1 MSDVDPL
8 IKREM
13 QWMAL
18 GVLENRD
25 LAPIIIAKV
34 RRQRIRRALISIVG
48 VFAVAAT
55 SIGIYEVI
63 QKPAPIIVASD
74 SGVNGTNSDS
84 QPEIIGLQSDYPVTW
99 EQSVGD
105 LGAISGAGG
114 IGDTLG
120 GLTATGLKISIS
132 GAGGIG
138 DTLGGLTATGL
149 QISWERCGRGQ
160 CPVTWVLSLQNN
172 TQDLISTAP
181 SLGIFT
187 NHTPIVSDSRPTTV
201 LPGGTALLVYT
212 FPEFKDSLETSPRET
227 WQWNWYLA
235 QLR

>member
-34 RRQRIRRALISIVG
+34 RRQRIRRALVAVLGVIAVG
-48 VFAVAAT
+48 AT

-63 QKPAPIIVASD
+63 QRPAPIIVASD
-74 SGVNGTNSDS
+74 SGVSGANAGS

-120 GLTATGLKISIS
+120 GLTATGL
-132 GAGGIG
+132 
-138 DTLGGLTATGL
+138 
-149 QISWERCGRGQ
+149 QISWERCGKGQ

-212 FPEFKDSLETSPRET
+212 FPEFKESLETSPRET

>member
-34 RRQRIRRALISIVG
+34 RRQRIRRALTSVVA
-48 VFAVAAT
+48 VFAIAGL
-55 SIGIYEVI
+55 SIGVDEVI
-63 QKPAPIIVASD
+63 SKPAAIVVNPD
-74 SGVNGTNSDS
+74 SGVNGNNAST

-120 GLTATGLKISIS
+120 GLTAVGLK
-132 GAGGIG
+132 
-138 DTLGGLTATGL
+138 
-149 QISWERCGRGQ
+149 ISWERCGKGQ
-160 CPVTWVLSLQNN
+160 CPVTWVLSLENK

-187 NHTPIVSDSRPTTV
+187 GHTPIVSDSRPTTV
-201 LPGGTALLVYT
+201 LPGGTALLVYS
-212 FPEFKDSLETSPRET
+212 FPEFKESLLTSPRDT

>member
-1 MSDVDPL
+1 MSDIDPL
-8 IKREM
+8 IKREI

-34 RRQRIRRALISIVG
+34 RRRRIRRVLISVVAIFAISG
-48 VFAVAAT
+48 V
-55 SIGIYEVI
+55 SIGAYEFFS
-63 QKPAPIIVASD
+63 KPKAIVVLPN
-74 SGVNGTNSDS
+74 SGVTGKNSIN
-84 QPEIIGLQSDYPVTW
+84 QPEVIGLQSDYPVTW

-120 GLTATGLKISIS
+120 GLTA
-132 GAGGIG
+132 IG
-138 DTLGGLTATGL
+138 VK
-149 QISWERCGRGQ
+149 ISWERCGEGQ
-160 CPVTWVLSLQNN
+160 CPITWILSLKNN
-172 TQDLISTAP
+172 TQDLVSTAP

-187 NHTPIVSDSRPTTV
+187 NHSPIVSDSRPTTV
-201 LPGGTALLVYT
+201 LPGGTALLVYS
-212 FPEFKDSLETSPRET
+212 FPEFKDSLTTSGRET

>member
-25 LAPIIIAKV
+25 LAPVIIARV
-34 RRQRIRRALISIVG
+34 RRRRIRLALLSVIA
-48 VFAVAAT
+48 VFAISGF
-55 SIGIYEVI
+55 SIGIFEFLN
-63 QKPAPIIVASD
+63 KPATVVINPD
-74 SGVNGTNSDS
+74 TGVTGNNSVT

-120 GLTATGLKISIS
+120 GLTAVGLK
-132 GAGGIG
+132 
-138 DTLGGLTATGL
+138 
-149 QISWERCGRGQ
+149 ISWERCGQGQ
-160 CPVTWVLSLQNN
+160 CPITWVLSLENR

-181 SLGIFT
+181 SLGVFT
-187 NHTPIVSDSRPTTV
+187 SHTPIVSDSRPTTV
-201 LPGGTALLVYT
+201 LPGATALLVYS
-212 FPEFKDSLETSPRET
+212 FPEFQESLAASARDT

>member
-34 RRQRIRRALISIVG
+34 RRQRIRRALISIFG
-48 VFAVAAT
+48 VFVVGAT

-63 QKPAPIIVASD
+63 QRPEPIIVASD
-74 SGVNGTNSDS
+74 NGVNGANAGSK
-84 QPEIIGLQSDYPVTW
+84 PEIIGLQSDYPVTW

-120 GLTATGLKISIS
+120 GLTATGLKIS
-132 GAGGIG
+132 
-138 DTLGGLTATGL
+138 
-149 QISWERCGRGQ
+149 WERCGKGQ

>member
-34 RRQRIRRALISIVG
+34 RRQRIRRALVAVLGIIAVG
-48 VFAVAAT
+48 AT

-63 QKPAPIIVASD
+63 QRPAPIIVASD
-74 SGVNGTNSDS
+74 NGVNGTNSGS

-120 GLTATGLKISIS
+120 GLTATGL
-132 GAGGIG
+132 
-138 DTLGGLTATGL
+138 
-149 QISWERCGRGQ
+149 QISWERCGKGQ

>member
-25 LAPIIIAKV
+25 LAPVIIAKV
-34 RRQRIRRALISIVG
+34 RRQRIRRAITSVI
-48 VFAVAAT
+48 AVLAIAGA
-55 SIGIYEVI
+55 SIGVYEVVS
-63 QKPAPIIVASD
+63 KPDAIVVNPD
-74 SGVNGTNSDS
+74 SGVNGNNTST

-120 GLTATGLKISIS
+120 GLTAVGLK
-132 GAGGIG
+132 
-138 DTLGGLTATGL
+138 
-149 QISWERCGRGQ
+149 ISWERCGQGQ
-160 CPVTWVLSLQNN
+160 CPVTWVLSLENK

-181 SLGIFT
+181 SLGLFT

-201 LPGGTALLVYT
+201 LPGGKALLVYS
-212 FPEFKDSLETSPRET
+212 FPEFKESLKTSPRET

>member
-8 IKREM
+8 IKREI

-34 RRQRIRRALISIVG
+34 RRQRIRRALISILG
-48 VFAVAAT
+48 IFAVAVT

-63 QKPAPIIVASD
+63 QRPAPVVVASD
-74 SGVNGTNSDS
+74 NGVNGTNSGS

-120 GLTATGLKISIS
+120 GLTATGLKIS
-132 GAGGIG
+132 
-138 DTLGGLTATGL
+138 
-149 QISWERCGRGQ
+149 WERCGRGQ
-160 CPVTWVLSLQNN
+160 CPVTWVLSLKNN

-187 NHTPIVSDSRPTTV
+187 NHTPLVSDSRPTTV

-212 FPEFKDSLETSPRET
+212 FPEFQDSLETSPRET

>member
-34 RRQRIRRALISIVG
+34 RRQRIRRALVAALGVLAVG
-48 VFAVAAT
+48 AT

-63 QKPAPIIVASD
+63 QRPAPVVVASD
-74 SGVNGTNSDS
+74 SGVNGANAGS

-120 GLTATGLKISIS
+120 GLTATGL
-132 GAGGIG
+132 
-138 DTLGGLTATGL
+138 
-149 QISWERCGRGQ
+149 QISWERCGKGQ

>member
-34 RRQRIRRALISIVG
+34 RRQRIRNAIIAVISVLAI
-48 VFAVAAT
+48 AAT
-55 SIGIYEVI
+55 SIGIYEFV
-63 QKPAPIIVASD
+63 KSNEAPITIIDDGTGAVGANALTQPQIV
-74 SGVNGTNSDS
+74 
-84 QPEIIGLQSDYPVTW
+84 GLQSDYPVTW

-105 LGAISGAGG
+105 VGAISAAGG

-120 GLTATGLKISIS
+120 GLTAVGLK
-132 GAGGIG
+132 
-138 DTLGGLTATGL
+138 
-149 QISWERCGRGQ
+149 ISWERCGKGQ
-160 CPVTWVLSLQNN
+160 CPITWVLSLENR

-187 NHTPIVSDSRPTTV
+187 GHTPIVSDSRPTTV
-201 LPGGTALLVYT
+201 LPGGKALLVYT
-212 FPEFKDSLETSPRET
+212 FPEFKSSLQTSPRDT

>member
-25 LAPIIIAKV
+25 LAPVIIAKV
-34 RRQRIRRALISIVG
+34 RRQRIRRAFMAVLA
-48 VFAVAAT
+48 VFAIGAT

-63 QKPAPIIVASD
+63 NKPAPVVVASD
-74 SGVNGTNSDS
+74 NGVTGTNSDS

-120 GLTATGLKISIS
+120 GLTAVGLK
-132 GAGGIG
+132 
-138 DTLGGLTATGL
+138 
-149 QISWERCGRGQ
+149 ISWERCGQGQ
-160 CPVTWVLSLQNN
+160 CPITWVLSLKNN

-181 SLGIFT
+181 SLGVFT
-187 NHTPIVSDSRPTTV
+187 SHTPIVSDSRPTTV
-201 LPGGTALLVYT
+201 LPGGTALLVYS
-212 FPEFKDSLETSPRET
+212 FPEFKESLTTSPRET

>member
-34 RRQRIRRALISIVG
+34 RRRKIRRALLSVVAIFAISG
-48 VFAVAAT
+48 L
-55 SIGIYEVI
+55 SIGIFELFNKAATVI
-63 QKPAPIIVASD
+63 VVPD
-74 SGVNGTNSDS
+74 SGVTGNNTGS

-120 GLTATGLKISIS
+120 GLTAMGLK
-132 GAGGIG
+132 
-138 DTLGGLTATGL
+138 
-149 QISWERCGRGQ
+149 ISWERCGQGQ
-160 CPVTWVLSLQNN
+160 CPITWVLSLENN

-187 NHTPIVSDSRPTTV
+187 GHTPIVSDSRPTTV
-201 LPGGTALLVYT
+201 LPGGTALLVYS
-212 FPEFKDSLETSPRET
+212 FPEFKESLNTSSRDT

>member
-34 RRQRIRRALISIVG
+34 RRQRIRRALVSVLGVIAVG
-48 VFAVAAT
+48 AA

-63 QKPAPIIVASD
+63 QRPAPSIVASD
-74 SGVNGTNSDS
+74 SGVNGANSGS
-84 QPEIIGLQSDYPVTW
+84 QPEIIGLQSDYPVTC

-105 LGAISGAGG
+105 LGA
-114 IGDTLG
+114 
-120 GLTATGLKISIS
+120 IS

-160 CPVTWVLSLQNN
+160 CPVTWVLSLQND

>member
-25 LAPIIIAKV
+25 LAPIIVAKV
-34 RRQRIRRALISIVG
+34 RRQRIRRALVAVLGVIAVG
-48 VFAVAAT
+48 AT

-63 QKPAPIIVASD
+63 QRPAPVVVASD
-74 SGVNGTNSDS
+74 SGVNGANAGS

-120 GLTATGLKISIS
+120 GLTATGL
-132 GAGGIG
+132 
-138 DTLGGLTATGL
+138 
-149 QISWERCGRGQ
+149 QISWERCGKGQ

>member
-18 GVLENRD
+18 GILENRD
-25 LAPIIIAKV
+25 LAPVIIAKV
-34 RRQRIRRALISIVG
+34 RRQRIRRALISIL
-48 VFAVAAT
+48 AVVAIGAT
-55 SIGIYEVI
+55 SIGIFELL
-63 QKPAPIIVASD
+63 QKPAPMVVAAD
-74 SGVNGTNSDS
+74 NGVTGTNAVS
-84 QPEIIGLQSDYPVTW
+84 QPVIVGLQSDYPVTW

-120 GLTATGLKISIS
+120 GLTAVGLK
-132 GAGGIG
+132 
-138 DTLGGLTATGL
+138 
-149 QISWERCGRGQ
+149 ISWERCGQGQ
-160 CPVTWVLSLQNN
+160 CPVTWVLSLENR

-181 SLGIFT
+181 SLGLFT

-201 LPGGTALLVYT
+201 LPGGTALLVYS
-212 FPEFKDSLETSPRET
+212 FPEFKESLKTSPRET

>member
-1 MSDVDPL
+1 MSEIDPL
-8 IKREM
+8 IKREL

-34 RRQRIRRALISIVG
+34 RRRRIRNVLISVIAI
-48 VFAVAAT
+48 FAVSGV
-55 SIGIYEVI
+55 SIGAYELI
-63 QKPAPIIVASD
+63 NKPKAAVVLPG
-74 SGVNGTNSDS
+74 SGVTGNNSNT
-84 QPEIIGLQSDYPVTW
+84 QPDFIGLQSDYPVTW

-120 GLTATGLKISIS
+120 GLTAVGVK
-132 GAGGIG
+132 
-138 DTLGGLTATGL
+138 
-149 QISWERCGRGQ
+149 ISWERCGEGQ
-160 CPVTWVLSLQNN
+160 CPITWVLSLTNN
-172 TQDLISTAP
+172 TQDLISTSP

-212 FPEFKDSLETSPRET
+212 FPEFKDSLTTSSRDT

>member
-34 RRQRIRRALISIVG
+34 RRQRIRLALVSIIAILAISG
-48 VFAVAAT
+48 L
-55 SIGIYEVI
+55 SIGIYEALN
-63 QKPAPIIVASD
+63 KPAAIVLNPD
-74 SGVNGTNSDS
+74 TGVTGNNTSS

-120 GLTATGLKISIS
+120 GLTAVGLK
-132 GAGGIG
+132 
-138 DTLGGLTATGL
+138 
-149 QISWERCGRGQ
+149 ISWERCGQGQ
-160 CPVTWVLSLQNN
+160 CPITWVLSLKNN

-181 SLGIFT
+181 SLGVFT
-187 NHTPIVSDSRPTTV
+187 GHTPIVSDSRPTTV
-201 LPGGTALLVYT
+201 LPGGTALLVYS
-212 FPEFKDSLETSPRET
+212 FPEFKESLKTSSRET